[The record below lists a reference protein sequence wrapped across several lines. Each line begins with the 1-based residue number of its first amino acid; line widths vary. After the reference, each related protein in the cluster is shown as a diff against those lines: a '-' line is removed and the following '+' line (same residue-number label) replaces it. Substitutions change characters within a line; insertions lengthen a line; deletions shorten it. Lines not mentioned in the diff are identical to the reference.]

1 MPDLCKKAVGPACA
15 TRHILRRRNVNFA
28 QSGELSRSQ
37 PSNGSA
43 GNGSAT
49 NGNGNPNGSA
59 ATNGASHPRPKQR
72 GNKPLRPVVS
82 VQSPTS
88 LPGADR
94 RRDNRRPI
102 QSKAFLTVLDGPLSG
117 SRYEILTRDQSFSGV
132 SFLLKDELQVGQ
144 NCRVDVQVGGRNESH
159 TCEVVRSRPLS
170 NGRYEMALQFRS
182 NGNGTAPGAKSNGS
196 GAKPPIL

>member
-1 MPDLCKKAVGPACA
+1 
-15 TRHILRRRNVNFA
+15 VNPA

-37 PSNGSA
+37 STNGSA

-49 NGNGNPNGSA
+49 NGDGRSNGSHNSSA
-59 ATNGASHPRPKQR
+59 ASNASATNGNGASHPRQKQR

-102 QSKAFLTVLDGPLSG
+102 QSKAFLTVLDGPLTG

-144 NCRVDVQVGGRNESH
+144 NCRVDVQVAGRNESH

-170 NGRYEMALQFRS
+170 TGRYEMALQFRS
-182 NGNGTAPGAKSNGS
+182 NGNGTAPGAKSS
-196 GAKPPIL
+196 GAAVKPPIV

>member
-1 MPDLCKKAVGPACA
+1 
-15 TRHILRRRNVNFA
+15 VNPA

-37 PSNGSA
+37 STNGSA

-49 NGNGNPNGSA
+49 NGDGRSNGGHNGSA
-59 ATNGASHPRPKQR
+59 ASNAPATNGASHPRAKQR

-102 QSKAFLTVLDGPLSG
+102 QSKAFLTVLDGPLTG

-144 NCRVDVQVGGRNESH
+144 NCRVDVQVAGRNESH
-159 TCEVVRSRPLS
+159 TCEVVRSRALS

-182 NGNGTAPGAKSNGS
+182 NGNGTIPGAKSNGS
-196 GAKPPIL
+196 PAKPPIV